1 MLIPSIFVIACTC
14 YFAVDFTSSVIHSS
28 ASFSPLGGWL
38 TKWKASLCGHYEV
51 TELLLE
57 NGALCERD
65 TFAGERCLYNALND
79 RIRNLLLSY
88 DYAKSTNPLQ
98 PFAAHISSLLARRHP
113 ATWDISLICGTDVLR
128 LHKFILA
135 ARSPY
140 FARKL
145 ASSPEITS
153 WRLPNSVPI
162 EAITATIRFAYLSEL
177 PSNLGDNDNEDDV
190 LRSMDKFSRLL
201 EIDRVFEFALNRE
214 NRRFAR
220 QRMSDEIT
228 RGRDEIYSW
237 FINNILRHKIVV
249 DSSKVNKVKWT
260 KNNAIFADVLVRADE
275 TAYYEDDINQPASG
289 GSSPKLIPIGPLE
302 RESHP
307 SGNPLRPK
315 SVLFPVHK
323 AMLIRSDYFLKMFSS
338 GFLEA
343 QESEHLPIVS
353 VGDCAPDVLEVILA
367 FLYSEKA
374 DFPLE
379 IALEVLFAADLLLL
393 EKLKVKASTIISSLG
408 SSVAAAGPGNSRRD
422 VENEDEDVVDIYEVV
437 RAGWAVRVRR
447 LEEFGARQLA
457 QRLEKY
463 IVDEEFAVLV
473 QESADRVKNRQET
486 DTIELIDDI
495 RYYLS
500 ERYRLRFEDAGLE
513 EMMEDDADIAHA
525 DAVGSDGQDLGVD
538 QQNISSLGT
547 VVRTLDGDEVG
558 DEFDEDARMYESLM
572 AKLDSLLEKL
582 NLDA

>member
-1 MLIPSIFVIACTC
+1 LANT
-14 YFAVDFTSSVIHSS
+14 
-28 ASFSPLGGWL
+28 
-38 TKWKASLCGHYEV
+38 WKASLCGHYEV
-51 TELLLE
+51 VELLLE

-113 ATWDISLICGTDVLR
+113 ATWDISLICGSDVLR

-145 ASSPEITS
+145 ASSPEIAS
-153 WRLPNSVPI
+153 WRLPNSLPI
-162 EAITATIRFAYLSEL
+162 EAVTATVRFAYLAEL

-201 EIDRVFEFALNRE
+201 EIDRVFEFALHRE

-228 RGRDEIYSW
+228 RGRDELYAW
-237 FINNILRHKIVV
+237 FIGNVVKHKIVV
-249 DSSKVNKVKWT
+249 DSSKVNRVKWT
-260 KNNAIFADVLVRADE
+260 RSNAIFADVLVRADE
-275 TAYYEDDINQPASG
+275 PAYDEEETNQPSSG

-302 RESHP
+302 RENHS
-307 SGNPLRPK
+307 SGNSPRPR

-323 AMLIRSDYFLKMFSS
+323 AMLIKSDYFLTMFSS
-338 GFLEA
+338 SFVEA
-343 QESEHLPIVS
+343 QESENLQIVY
-353 VGDCAPDVLEVILA
+353 VDCAPDVLEVILT

-379 IALEVLFAADLLLL
+379 IALEVLFTADLLLL
-393 EKLKVKASTIISSLG
+393 EKLKVKASTIMSSLA
-408 SSVAAAGPGNSRRD
+408 SSVSAAGPGNSRRGG
-422 VENEDEDVVDIYEVV
+422 ETEDEDVIDIYEVV
-437 RAGWAVRVRR
+437 RAGWALRVRR
-447 LEEFGARQLA
+447 LEEFGARYIA
-457 QRLEKY
+457 HRLEKY
-463 IVDEEFAVLV
+463 IVDKEFAVLV
-473 QESADRVKNRQET
+473 QESAGRVKDRQET

-513 EMMEDDADIAHA
+513 EMMDDADLGAA
-525 DAVGSDGQDLGVD
+525 DATANDSQNFEGD
-538 QQNISSLGT
+538 QQKISGLGT
-547 VVRTLDGDEVG
+547 VVRTLDGDKVDDG
-558 DEFDEDARMYESLM
+558 FDEDARMYESLM
-572 AKLDSLLEKL
+572 AKLECLLEKL

>member
-1 MLIPSIFVIACTC
+1 MANT
-14 YFAVDFTSSVIHSS
+14 
-28 ASFSPLGGWL
+28 
-38 TKWKASLCGHYEV
+38 WKASLCGHYEV
-51 TELLLE
+51 AELLLE

-113 ATWDISLICGTDVLR
+113 ATWDISLICGSDVLR

-145 ASSPEITS
+145 AISPEITS
-153 WRLPNSVPI
+153 WRLPNSIPI
-162 EAITATIRFAYLSEL
+162 EAITATSRFTYLAEL
-177 PSNLGDNDNEDDV
+177 PSNLGDSDNEDDV

-220 QRMSDEIT
+220 QRMSDEIS

-237 FINNILRHKIVV
+237 FADNVLQHKIVV
-249 DSSKVNKVKWT
+249 DSCKVHKVKWT
-260 KNNAIFADVLVRADE
+260 RSNAIFADVLVRADE
-275 TAYYEDDINQPASG
+275 PAYDEDDTNQPASG

-302 RESHP
+302 HE
-307 SGNPLRPK
+307 SGNSPRPR

-323 AMLIRSDYFLKMFSS
+323 AMLIKSDYFLTMFSS
-338 GFLEA
+338 SFAEA
-343 QESEHLPIVS
+343 QESGHLQICS
-353 VGDCAPDVLEVILA
+353 LDCAPDVLEVILT

-379 IALEVLFAADLLLL
+379 IALEVLFTADLLLL
-393 EKLKVKASTIISSLG
+393 EKLKVKASAVISSLA
-408 SSVAAAGPGNSRRD
+408 SSVSTAGPGNSRRD
-422 VENEDEDVVDIYEVV
+422 GETEEEDVIDIYEVV
-437 RAGWAVRVRR
+437 RAGWALRVRR
-447 LEEFGARQLA
+447 LEEFGARYIA
-457 QRLEKY
+457 HRLEKF

-473 QESADRVKNRQET
+473 QESADRVKDRQET

-513 EMMEDDADIAHA
+513 EMMEDDADLGAA
-525 DAVGSDGQDLGVD
+525 DATANDGQNLEGD
-538 QQNISSLGT
+538 QQKISGLGT
-547 VVRTLDGDEVG
+547 VVRTLDGDEVD

-572 AKLDSLLEKL
+572 AKLDCLLEKL